1 MGRVALPSFE
11 KSPQGRGPE
20 RAPVERAG
28 PSGDLVRH
36 VTRKVTIP
44 AIVLGDAPRL
54 DRRIWLLT
62 AARFVV
68 TAGFAA
74 VMPFLAI
81 HLAVERHIPI
91 LRIGVLW
98 TSVGLVSASMQWVA
112 GHLTDRLGR
121 RRVLLAAM
129 ILRSLNLAALGF
141 AIGAHAS
148 LPVIGALCIMNGAMR
163 AFYDPAAA
171 AVVAAL
177 SARDDRVTAFSLHRV
192 GSSLGWAAGPLA
204 VTFASEASYA
214 AFFYVAAPVTLLAA
228 GVVALIPDTG
238 PSDARAGARLRD
250 VARYFRDARFARF
263 LLATLPFFVLQTQMY
278 HILPIYAAKHLGLDR
293 TQVGS
298 LFVANGVLV
307 VLLQLPAVQIIQ
319 RIGTA
324 GALVAGSFGY
334 VLAYCGVGL
343 ANGYFSLL
351 ACVLIATMCEIVA
364 VPAHQARLTGL
375 APVNEVTGYAGV
387 GGLVQGLAQTSGPIV
402 GSALVD
408 LLPPAMGWGV
418 LALLG
423 IAAAFGFRRQ
433 RHVLRGRSG
442 VDHEHA

>member
-1 MGRVALPSFE
+1 M
-11 KSPQGRGPE
+11 
-20 RAPVERAG
+20 
-28 PSGDLVRH
+28 
-36 VTRKVTIP
+36 
-44 AIVLGDAPRL
+44 LGDAPRL

-91 LRIGVLW
+91 LRIGILW
-98 TSVGLVSASMQWVA
+98 TTVGFVSATMQWVA
-112 GHLTDRLGR
+112 GQITDRLGR

-129 ILRSLNLAALGF
+129 VLRSINLAALGW

-148 LPVIGALCIMNGAMR
+148 LPVIGFFCIVNGAMR

-171 AVVAAL
+171 AVVASL
-177 SARDDRVTAFSLHRV
+177 STRDDRVTAFSLHRV
-192 GSSLGWAAGPLA
+192 GSSLGWAAGPLC
-204 VTFASEASYA
+204 VTFASEAAYSA
-214 AFFYVAAPVTLLAA
+214 IFYIAAPITLLAA
-228 GVVALIPDTG
+228 GAVALIPETG
-238 PSDARAGARLRD
+238 PLETGRKARLGDIGRYLRD
-250 VARYFRDARFARF
+250 RRFARF

-298 LFVANGVLV
+298 LFVANGILV

-343 ANGYFSLL
+343 ASGYLSLL
-351 ACVLIATMCEIVA
+351 LCVLLASLCEIVA

-375 APVNEVTGYAGV
+375 APMDQVAGYAGL
-387 GGLVQGLAQTSGPIV
+387 GGLVQGLAQTSGPII
-402 GSALVD
+402 GSALID

-418 LALLG
+418 LAVFG
-423 IAAAFGFRRQ
+423 IVAAFGFRRRHDAQ
-433 RHVLRGRSG
+433 RGSG
-442 VDHEHA
+442 VDFEHR